1 MATELG
7 SQVLWSELI
16 VTPASRSLVRTAP
29 LSALV
34 GTELGS
40 NLVGWPPSSVVGTE
54 LGGQVPGLGRN
65 LAPELCHGHETRLSS
80 SVAGTDRS
88 VGVLEFGQN
97 CASECQSGQ
106 NLGRIWWGG
115 PQVP

>member
-7 SQVLWSELI
+7 SQVLWLELI
-16 VTPASRSLVRTAP
+16 VAPASRSLDRTAP

-54 LGGQVPGLGRN
+54 LGGQVPGLGRD
-65 LAPELCHGHETRLSS
+65 LAPELHHGGGTGLSS
-80 SVAGTDRS
+80 SVVGTDRGA
-88 VGVLEFGQN
+88 GVPEFG
-97 CASECQSGQ
+97 
-106 NLGRIWWGG
+106 R
-115 PQVP
+115 PD